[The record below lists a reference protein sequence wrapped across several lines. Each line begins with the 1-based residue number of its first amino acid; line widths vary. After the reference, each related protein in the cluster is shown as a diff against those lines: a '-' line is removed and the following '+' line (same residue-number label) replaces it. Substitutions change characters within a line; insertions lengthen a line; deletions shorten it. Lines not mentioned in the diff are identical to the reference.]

1 MNDELILE
9 LRRYVMSDE
18 GKSDHINEVGKE
30 LILAFDTLS
39 TMLNSFGGRT
49 RPKELL
55 QMNNAIGDALE
66 LLETL
71 DPFQKFQNPGVFKRV
86 GLLH

>member
-1 MNDELILE
+1 MNDKLISELKK
-9 LRRYVMSDE
+9 YVMSDE
-18 GKSDHINEVGKE
+18 GRSGHINDVGKE
-30 LILAFDTLS
+30 LAIAFNTLS
-39 TMLNSFGGRT
+39 DMLGSFGDRQKPG
-49 RPKELL
+49 ELL

-71 DPFQKFQNPGVFKRV
+71 DPLEKFQNTRVFKRM

>member
-1 MNDELILE
+1 MNDELISE
-9 LRRYVMSDE
+9 LKKYVTSDE
-18 GKSDHINEVGKE
+18 P
-30 LILAFDTLS
+30 
-39 TMLNSFGGRT
+39 

-55 QMNNAIGDALE
+55 QMNNAIGDTLE

-71 DPFQKFQNPGVFKRV
+71 DPLEKFQNTGVFIRV

>member
-1 MNDELILE
+1 MNDELVLE

-30 LILAFDTLS
+30 LVLAFDTLS
-39 TMLNSFGGRT
+39 IMLNSYGDRAK
-49 RPKELL
+49 PKELV

-71 DPFQKFQNPGVFKRV
+71 DPLQKFQNPGVFKRA
-86 GLLH
+86 GPIH

>member
-1 MNDELILE
+1 MNDETISE
-9 LRRYVMSDE
+9 LKKYVMSEE
-18 GKSDHINEVGKE
+18 GRSDHINEVGKE
-30 LILAFDTLS
+30 LVVAFNTLS
-39 TMLNSFGGRT
+39 ELLVSFGIHP

-71 DPFQKFQNPGVFKRV
+71 DPREKFQNTGVFIRV
-86 GLLH
+86 GPLH

>member
-1 MNDELILE
+1 MNDEIIWE
-9 LRRYVMSDE
+9 LKKYVMSDE
-18 GKSDHINEVGKE
+18 GRSDHINEVGKE
-30 LILAFDTLS
+30 LVVAFNTLS
-39 TMLNSFGGRT
+39 EMLVSFGIHP

-71 DPFQKFQNPGVFKRV
+71 DPLEKFQNTGVFIRV
-86 GLLH
+86 GPLH

>member
-1 MNDELILE
+1 MNDELISE
-9 LRRYVMSDE
+9 LKKYVMSDE
-18 GKSDHINEVGKE
+18 GRSDHINEVGKE
-30 LILAFDTLS
+30 LVLALNTLS
-39 TMLNSFGGRT
+39 GMLGSFGD
-49 RPKELL
+49 RPKPGELL

-71 DPFQKFQNPGVFKRV
+71 DPLEKFQNTRVFKRV

>member
-1 MNDELILE
+1 MNDALILE
-9 LRRYVMSDE
+9 LKKYVMSDE
-18 GKSDHINEVGKE
+18 GRSDHINEVGKE
-30 LILAFDTLS
+30 LVVAFRTL
-39 TMLNSFGGRT
+39 TEMLLFYGAKP

-71 DPFQKFQNPGVFKRV
+71 DPLGTFRNTGTYIRV
-86 GLLH
+86 GPLH